1 MTTRIREDPADLLAR
16 VGRHWG
22 WVLSFG
28 IITALAG
35 LAVLVWPGRTLVV
48 VAGLVVLADPG
59 ISLLVLAVVLAIW
72 LLVFGIMQVTM
83 AFRIRSLAR

>member
-1 MTTRIREDPADLLAR
+1 MTTRMREDPADLLAR
-16 VGRHWG
+16 VGRLWG
-22 WVLSFG
+22 WVLAFG

-48 VAGLVVLADPG
+48 VADPG

-72 LLVFGIMQVTM
+72 LLVFGIMQITM
-83 AFRIRSLAR
+83 AFRVRSLAH